1 MNKIAKENILVIG
14 GGTGMGKA
22 VAIKLSQEGFNV
34 AISGR
39 RAEKLRETVDKSEL
53 KIKSHTVDVVD
64 RISVAQL
71 FTWFE
76 KNIGKLDIL
85 INAAGINTANRTIEN
100 LDPNQWDNL
109 VQTNLTGAYNCVREG
124 LEKMRP
130 QKSGLIILINS
141 VAGKRAIPLAGVA
154 YNASKF
160 GMSAL
165 GISVGEEE
173 RENGIRIT
181 NIYPGEVNTPI
192 LEQRTNPPSTEYRE
206 SILQPNDIAEVVSTI
221 VKLPARANIPELVI
235 KPSKQSF
242 V

>member
-1 MNKIAKENILVIG
+1 MNKIAEENILVIA

-39 RAEKLRETVDKSEL
+39 RSEKLRDIVDKSAL
-53 KIKSHTVDVVD
+53 KIKSNTVDVVD

-109 VQTNLTGAYNCVREG
+109 VQRN
-124 LEKMRP
+124 M
-130 QKSGLIILINS
+130 
-141 VAGKRAIPLAGVA
+141 
-154 YNASKF
+154 
-160 GMSAL
+160 
-165 GISVGEEE
+165 
-173 RENGIRIT
+173 
-181 NIYPGEVNTPI
+181 
-192 LEQRTNPPSTEYRE
+192 
-206 SILQPNDIAEVVSTI
+206 
-221 VKLPARANIPELVI
+221 
-235 KPSKQSF
+235 
-242 V
+242 

>member
-39 RAEKLRETVDKSEL
+39 RAEKLRETVDNSEL

-109 VQTNLTGAYNCVREG
+109 IQTNLTGAYNCVREG

>member
-1 MNKIAKENILVIG
+1 MNKIAEENILVIG

-22 VAIKLSQEGFNV
+22 VAIKLSQDGFNV

-206 SILQPNDIAEVVSTI
+206 KILQPNDIAEVVSTI

>member
-1 MNKIAKENILVIG
+1 MNKIAEENILVIG

-39 RAEKLRETVDKSEL
+39 REEKLRETVDKSEL

-130 QKSGLIILINS
+130 QKNGLIILINS

-165 GISVGEEE
+165 GVSVGEEE